1 MREGRAAATA
11 RTARRGSR
19 AVSRVAIREGI
30 AVREA
35 ISVSGV
41 VTVVAGFHHASS
53 PPPRRA
59 PCRRRHCSVTREGRE
74 GGNRTAREFSHG
86 ERRRVSD
93 LSPRVRPLPNHVA
106 VCEAVAVA
114 AAGGRHRSHRS
125 TSVILLFTV
134 TSHLP
139 FNRNGFKFF
148 TNAGGLG
155 KTDIKDVLERAA
167 DIYNQFTA
175 ESLANSERK
184 ASSSIKQVDYM
195 NVYTSDLVKAVRKA
209 AGSIEKP
216 LAGFHIVVDA
226 GNGPNDEK
234 KVLEPFEA
242 FTTGSQFLEPDG
254 VLKW

>member
-1 MREGRAAATA
+1 MP
-11 RTARRGSR
+11 
-19 AVSRVAIREGI
+19 
-30 AVREA
+30 
-35 ISVSGV
+35 
-41 VTVVAGFHHASS
+41 S
-53 PPPRRA
+53 PPLFRHKRRT
-59 PCRRRHCSVTREGRE
+59 HE
-74 GGNRTAREFSHG
+74 GGNRTARELSHG
-86 ERRRVSD
+86 ERRCASD
-93 LSPRVRPLPNHVA
+93 LSPRVRPSPHHVA
-106 VCEAVAVA
+106 DCEAVSVA
-114 AAGGRHRSHRS
+114 AAGGHHRSRCS

-134 TSHLP
+134 SCPRLEPCFLFVVPPCPRFPAAMSANELASTPAMFNSTLTKDEAFLCPVDGSIMIIASHLP

-216 LAGFHIVVDA
+216 LGGFHIVVDA
-226 GNGPNDEK
+226 GNGD
-234 KVLEPFEA
+234 VSF
-242 FTTGSQFLEPDG
+242 
-254 VLKW
+254 